1 MSYLK
6 DYLDLG
12 KTCTRCGQTYSKE
25 KQHMYFYSSHN
36 NTIKLNVC
44 KQCIQDL
51 LDVNN
56 IPEVLLV
63 LKALDIPFV
72 KREWNGLIN
81 RYGKN
86 SNIIGRYIAKMNLRG
101 YRDFTYE
108 DSKIFKD
115 NDPPGQPC

>member
-12 KTCTRCGQTYSKE
+12 KTCTRCGETYSKE

-36 NTIKLNVC
+36 NIIELNVC

-56 IPEVLLV
+56 ISEVLLI
-63 LKALDIPFV
+63 LEALDIPFV
-72 KREWNGLIN
+72 EREWNRLIN
-81 RYGKN
+81 RYGKK

-108 DSKIFKD
+108 DSKIFND
-115 NDPPGQPC
+115 NNSPGQPC

>member
-12 KTCTRCGQTYSKE
+12 KTCTRCGETHPKE
-25 KQHMYFYSSHN
+25 KQHMYFYNSHN
-36 NTIKLNVC
+36 NTIELNIC

-56 IPEVLLV
+56 ISEVLLV

-72 KREWNGLIN
+72 KQEWDGLIDH
-81 RYGKN
+81 YGEN
-86 SNIIGRYIAKMNLRG
+86 SNIIGRYITKMKLRG
-101 YRDFTYE
+101 YRDFTYK

>member
-12 KTCTRCGQTYSKE
+12 KTCTRCGETYSKE
-25 KQHMYFYSSHN
+25 KQYIYFYNSHN
-36 NTIKLNVC
+36 NTIELNVC

-56 IPEVLLV
+56 ISEVLLV

-72 KREWNGLIN
+72 EREWNRLIN
-81 RYGKN
+81 RYGEK
-86 SNIIGRYIAKMNLRG
+86 SNIIGRYIAKMNLRS
-101 YRDFTYE
+101 YRNFTYE
-108 DSKIFKD
+108 DSKIFND
-115 NDPPGQPC
+115 NDSPGQLS

>member
-12 KTCTRCGQTYSKE
+12 KTCTRCGETYSKG
-25 KQHMYFYSSHN
+25 KQHMYFYNSHN
-36 NTIKLNVC
+36 NTIELNVC
-44 KQCIQDL
+44 KQCVQDL

-56 IPEVLLV
+56 ISEVLLV
-63 LKALDIPFV
+63 LKALDIPFIE
-72 KREWNGLIN
+72 REWNMLIN

-86 SNIIGRYIAKMNLRG
+86 SNIIGRYIAKMKLRG

-108 DSKIFKD
+108 DSKIFND
-115 NDPPGQPC
+115 NNPPGQPC

>member
-12 KTCTRCGQTYSKE
+12 KTCTRCGETYPKE
-25 KQHMYFYSSHN
+25 KQHMHFYSSHN
-36 NTIKLNVC
+36 NTTELNVC
-44 KQCIQDL
+44 KQCIKDL

-56 IPEVLLV
+56 ISEVLLV
-63 LKALDIPFV
+63 LKALDIPFI
-72 KREWNGLIN
+72 KREWNMLIN

-108 DSKIFKD
+108 DSEILNNNNSLDKLV
-115 NDPPGQPC
+115 